1 MTVLDFLGNL
11 KRTHYCGE
19 LRASDEN
26 RDALVMGWVA
36 RRRDLG
42 NLLFLDVRDRTG
54 IVQVVFNKE
63 TQPAAHAKAEQAR
76 SEFVV
81 AVEGKV
87 IKRQKAN
94 PDLASGE
101 VELVASKLHILN
113 NAKTPPFPIEDEI
126 NAAEE
131 TRLRFRYL
139 DLRRPKPHRNLA
151 LRHRIILEIRKVM
164 DEMGF
169 LEVETP
175 MLTRSTPEGARDF
188 LVPSRIHH
196 GQFYA
201 LPQSPQIFKQIL
213 MIAGLDK
220 YFQIVKCF
228 RDEDQRADRQLE
240 FTQLDLEMSF
250 PRQEDIFHV
259 IEQVMVRACAVAG
272 IKVTAPFP
280 HMLYKDVIRKYG
292 SDKPDL
298 RFGMEL
304 HEITH
309 CFPEEARQKLQIEG
323 NVFALTAPGA
333 ASYSRKQLDEL
344 TEKAKSLH
352 ARGAYFVK
360 VAPEGLTSTVEKLIG
375 PENVKKLV
383 EACSAKPGD
392 LVVAVSAKEQIKGT
406 EAAALIAGQLRL
418 HLGEALGVIDKS
430 QWKFLW
436 LTGFPLF
443 EWSETD
449 KTWVSAQHPFTG
461 IVDEDLEKLES
472 APWEVRSK
480 GYDLVLN
487 GYELGSGSIRIHRQD
502 IQERLFKALGLTEE
516 QLRRRFGFFL
526 DALTYGTPPHGG
538 IALGIDRVVML
549 LAGEKSIREVI
560 AFAKTTAAQ
569 DLMADSPSAV
579 DRPQEDEL
587 EIMAAYPNLSSHN
600 LSLANV
606 CDRLWRV
613 IDKETLSPLP
623 IDTCFQQAMS
633 LILAKSEDDARAV
646 IRLSKSGYGVQ
657 AAALSRSLIE
667 AAINAAYIELQ
678 PDEHGRAFIKSL
690 VASNQRLAKRMR
702 PHATTDELRE
712 LVAAAENL
720 QKESGW
726 PRTLAERTSFLPK
739 PNYLYDVAYFMV
751 SQLVHSDIAAT
762 AGRLS
767 QGNAGEFKLQVG
779 PSNEWVPQALATCFI
794 ALHEVARISFV
805 AFGIDQQPFEPL
817 ISQFRSLTKEFEA
830 AGA

>member
-1 MTVLDFLGNL
+1 VQNYNAVILSAPDEGARRTSTSTQLACKRGRKKNNVLDFLGNL
-11 KRTHYCGE
+11 KRTHYCGA
-19 LRASDEN
+19 LRATDEG
-26 RDALVMGWVA
+26 RDAIIMGWVH

-42 NLLFLDVRDRTG
+42 NLLFLDVRDRAG

-63 TQPAAHAKAEQAR
+63 TQPEAHARAEQAR

-87 IKRQKAN
+87 IRRQKSN
-94 PDLASGE
+94 PELATGE
-101 VELVASKLHILN
+101 VELVATKLHILN

-151 LRHRIILEIRKVM
+151 LRHKIILEIRKVM

-169 LEVETP
+169 IEVETP
-175 MLTRSTPEGARDF
+175 MLTRSTPEGARDY
-188 LVPSRIHH
+188 LVPSRVHH

-213 MIAGLDK
+213 MIGGLDR

-228 RDEDQRADRQLE
+228 RDEDLRADRQPE
-240 FTQLDLEMSF
+240 FTQLDVEMSF
-250 PRQEDIFHV
+250 PRQEDVFHV
-259 IEQVMVRACAVAG
+259 IENVMVRACALAG
-272 IKVTAPFP
+272 IKVEVPFP

-304 HEITH
+304 HEVTN
-309 CFPEEARQKLQIEG
+309 CFPEEAKQKLQIEG
-323 NVFALTAPGA
+323 NVFALAAPGA

-344 TEKAKSLH
+344 AEKAKLLG

-360 VAPEGLTSTVEKLIG
+360 VAAEGATSTVEKLIG
-375 PENVKKLV
+375 AENVKKLA
-383 EACSAKPGD
+383 EACTAKTGD

-406 EAAALIAGQLRL
+406 EAAAIIAGQLRL
-418 HLGEALGVIDKS
+418 QLGEALGMIDKS

-436 LTGFPLF
+436 ITGFPLF
-443 EWSETD
+443 EWNESD
-449 KTWVSAQHPFTG
+449 KRWVSAQHPFTG
-461 IVDEDLEKLES
+461 IVDEDLDKLES

-516 QLRRRFGFFL
+516 QLRHRFGFFL

-569 DLMADSPSAV
+569 DLMADSPSQV
-579 DRPQEDEL
+579 DPAQLDEL
-587 EIMAAYPNLSSHN
+587 GIAIKAVKKAA
-600 LSLANV
+600 
-606 CDRLWRV
+606 
-613 IDKETLSPLP
+613 
-623 IDTCFQQAMS
+623 Q
-633 LILAKSEDDARAV
+633 
-646 IRLSKSGYGVQ
+646 
-657 AAALSRSLIE
+657 
-667 AAINAAYIELQ
+667 
-678 PDEHGRAFIKSL
+678 
-690 VASNQRLAKRMR
+690 
-702 PHATTDELRE
+702 
-712 LVAAAENL
+712 
-720 QKESGW
+720 
-726 PRTLAERTSFLPK
+726 
-739 PNYLYDVAYFMV
+739 
-751 SQLVHSDIAAT
+751 
-762 AGRLS
+762 
-767 QGNAGEFKLQVG
+767 
-779 PSNEWVPQALATCFI
+779 
-794 ALHEVARISFV
+794 
-805 AFGIDQQPFEPL
+805 
-817 ISQFRSLTKEFEA
+817 
-830 AGA
+830 

>member
-1 MTVLDFLGNL
+1 MLRCAQHDNVAGLGILERKDSVLDFLGDL
-11 KRTHYCGE
+11 KRTHSCGE
-19 LRASDEN
+19 LRAKDEG
-26 RDALVMGWVA
+26 RAAIVMGWVA

-87 IKRQKAN
+87 LKRQKAN
-94 PDLASGE
+94 PELATGE

-113 NAKTPPFPIEDEI
+113 NAKTPPFPIEEEI

-151 LRHRIILEIRKVM
+151 LRHKIILEIRKVM

-169 LEVETP
+169 VEVETP

-228 RDEDQRADRQLE
+228 RDEDLRADRQLE

-272 IKVTAPFP
+272 VKAEAPFP
-280 HMLYKDVIRKYG
+280 HMLYKDCIRKYG

-304 HEITH
+304 HEVTH
-309 CFPEEARQKLQIEG
+309 CFSEEARQKLQIEG
-323 NVFALTAPGA
+323 NVFALAAPGA
-333 ASYSRKQLDEL
+333 AGYSRKQLDEL
-344 TEKAKSLH
+344 TEKAKVLK

-360 VAPEGLTSTVEKLIG
+360 AAPEGLTSTVEKLIG
-375 PENVKKLV
+375 PENVKKLA

-406 EAAALIAGQLRL
+406 EAAALVAGQLRL
-418 HLGEALGVIDKS
+418 QLGEALGVIDKS
-430 QWKFLW
+430 QWKFLC
-436 LTGFPLF
+436 
-443 EWSETD
+443 
-449 KTWVSAQHPFTG
+449 
-461 IVDEDLEKLES
+461 
-472 APWEVRSK
+472 
-480 GYDLVLN
+480 
-487 GYELGSGSIRIHRQD
+487 
-502 IQERLFKALGLTEE
+502 
-516 QLRRRFGFFL
+516 
-526 DALTYGTPPHGG
+526 
-538 IALGIDRVVML
+538 

-569 DLMADSPSAV
+569 DLMAESPSPV
-579 DRPQEDEL
+579 DKDQLDQLGITVQE
-587 EIMAAYPNLSSHN
+587 
-600 LSLANV
+600 
-606 CDRLWRV
+606 R
-613 IDKETLSPLP
+613 K
-623 IDTCFQQAMS
+623 
-633 LILAKSEDDARAV
+633 K
-646 IRLSKSGYGVQ
+646 
-657 AAALSRSLIE
+657 
-667 AAINAAYIELQ
+667 
-678 PDEHGRAFIKSL
+678 
-690 VASNQRLAKRMR
+690 
-702 PHATTDELRE
+702 
-712 LVAAAENL
+712 AAE
-720 QKESGW
+720 
-726 PRTLAERTSFLPK
+726 
-739 PNYLYDVAYFMV
+739 
-751 SQLVHSDIAAT
+751 
-762 AGRLS
+762 
-767 QGNAGEFKLQVG
+767 
-779 PSNEWVPQALATCFI
+779 
-794 ALHEVARISFV
+794 
-805 AFGIDQQPFEPL
+805 
-817 ISQFRSLTKEFEA
+817 
-830 AGA
+830 